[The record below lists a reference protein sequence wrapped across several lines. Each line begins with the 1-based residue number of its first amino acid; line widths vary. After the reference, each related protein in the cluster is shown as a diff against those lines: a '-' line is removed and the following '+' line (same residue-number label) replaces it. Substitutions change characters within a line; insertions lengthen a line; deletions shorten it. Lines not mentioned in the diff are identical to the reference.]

1 MTKLDRISRFL
12 FAAILIGG
20 YFTPWYSW
28 IALALGVGFLISAAA
43 NW

>member
-1 MTKLDRISRFL
+1 MSKLDRLSRL
-12 FAAILIGG
+12 VFAVILIGG
-20 YFTPWYSW
+20 YFTPWHSW